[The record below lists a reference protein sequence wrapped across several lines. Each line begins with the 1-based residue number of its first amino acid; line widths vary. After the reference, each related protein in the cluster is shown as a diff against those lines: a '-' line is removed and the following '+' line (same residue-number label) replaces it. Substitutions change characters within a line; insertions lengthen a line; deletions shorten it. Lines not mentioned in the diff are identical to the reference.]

1 MSKGREREIHSIEN
15 NYAQLS
21 NINTKTLT
29 NKNYIAYKSIT
40 KTEHP
45 MLKQRNVNGGRG
57 GNYTI
62 GC

>member
-1 MSKGREREIHSIEN
+1 MSTVREREIHSNTN
-15 NYAQLS
+15 NYTQLLD
-21 NINTKTLT
+21 ITTKTLT

-40 KTEHP
+40 KKEQP

-62 GC
+62 DC